1 MISIHELLIQFIY
14 NHKIKIIFYI
24 LFTIVSYPLQNIYIP
39 DYYGKVISSFK
50 DGTDLIYM
58 VKILLFLYVLG
69 RIFDELVLYCQYLIL
84 PDFSEYITGAIFS
97 LVVNNFNYDFENIK
111 IGEIIS
117 KLTKMPDILFNYI
130 NLFRLDFLKQLFIFI
145 AAFIHYSTISNT
157 IVGAFAF
164 FIVVHYVY
172 FFVMLKYFY
181 GCNKKVNIF
190 QDIVYENLNDTMQ
203 NISSVYSLNQQDYEK
218 KRFYEF
224 SFADYKKVFGESY
237 LLYLWSF
244 GLWAIVNIAMFV
256 ILNYILYRSYKQK
269 IITSGQLVSSFV
281 ITWSILSVYQRAI
294 DSAWDLSEVYGTLY
308 NVEDYFN
315 DIAEKNKSLKPPVDE
330 KSSFK
335 DGDIIISGVYH
346 KYKNENKKD
355 EELENEEIE
364 NDSDNKDE
372 IHENYENNENKE
384 IDNFILEN
392 ISITIKKGEKVAFIG
407 KIGSGKSTLVKLI
420 MGYQPLI
427 MGSITIGG
435 VSVNDMT
442 NEDIRKNIFYI
453 PQKPKLFNRTL
464 YDNIV
469 YGIDNKPSKEQILD
483 IMQLYGIHF
492 KMDLDEKVGVEGN
505 SISGG
510 QRQMVWLLRALLH
523 PASILIMDE
532 PTSALDPTNKTLI
545 NSIIKK
551 SSVTK
556 TVIIVSH
563 DRIDS
568 SFRKIRF
575 EDGKLKEYT
584 YDF

>member
-1 MISIHELLIQFIY
+1 M
-14 NHKIKIIFYI
+14 

-50 DGTDLIYM
+50 DGTNLIYM
-58 VKILLFLYVLG
+58 IKILLFLYVLG

-84 PDFSEYITGAIFS
+84 PDFSEYITGSIFS

-157 IVGAFAF
+157 IVGVFAF
-164 FIVVHYVY
+164 FIVIHYVY

-190 QDIVYENLNDTMQ
+190 QDVVYENLNDTMQ
-203 NISSVYSLNQQDYEK
+203 NISSVYSLNQQEYEK

-224 SFADYKKVFGESY
+224 SFAEYKEIFGETY
-237 LLYLWSF
+237 IYYLWSF

-256 ILNYILYRSYKQK
+256 ILNYILYKSYKQK

-281 ITWSILSVYQRAI
+281 ITWSILSIYQRAI

-315 DIAEKNKSLKPPVDE
+315 DLAEKNKSLKPNVDE
-330 KSSFK
+330 KSIFK

-346 KYKNENKKD
+346 KYKNEKQ
-355 EELENEEIE
+355 LEN
-364 NDSDNKDE
+364 DGDADDE
-372 IHENYENNENKE
+372 HENYENIE

-392 ISITIKKGEKVAFIG
+392 ISITIKKGEKVAFVG

-464 YDNIV
+464 YENIV
-469 YGIDNKPSKEQILD
+469 YGIDNKPSKDQILD
-483 IMQLYGIHF
+483 IMKLYGIHF

-523 PASILIMDE
+523 PASVLIMDE
-532 PTSALDPTNKTLI
+532 PTSALDPTNKILI

-551 SSVTK
+551 SSVNK

-563 DRIDS
+563 DKIDS

-575 EDGKLKEYT
+575 EDGKLTEYT